1 MAPEQSPLKFLKNV
15 QLVQDQALYS
25 TADVKLAVEVAPCIF
40 LKKSFAR
47 SVKDRGKCN
56 RWHAIGA
63 VFLYCETAA
72 LQLKRKE
79 KREPRPSFL
88 DLIC

>member
-1 MAPEQSPLKFLKNV
+1 VAPEQSPLKYPKNV
-15 QLVQDQALYS
+15 LPVEAQALYS
-25 TADVKLAVEVAPCIF
+25 TADVKLAVEVERCIF
-40 LKKSFAR
+40 PKKSFAR
-47 SVKDRGKCN
+47 SVKDRDKYN

-79 KREPRPSFL
+79 KREPRLSFL